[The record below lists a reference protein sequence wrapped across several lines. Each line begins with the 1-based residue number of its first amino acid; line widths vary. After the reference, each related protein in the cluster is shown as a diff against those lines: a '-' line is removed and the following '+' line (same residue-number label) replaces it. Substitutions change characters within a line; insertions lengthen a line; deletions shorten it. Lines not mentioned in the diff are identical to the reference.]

1 VLGPEVSFAGT
12 GLAVTFSMRLAT
24 RSGAILLVSSAF
36 AVLASTARAQD
47 EPVPETPSRQTV
59 SVPAPEPDTV
69 RVYVWSDREGTVF
82 GSASTLGPGPR
93 RLHWPHRA
101 ADDYNYAAAVCTAP
115 CSATVSLSD
124 NPYRVVG
131 RTMLASTL
139 FNLRFASNGVDVY
152 VRAGSIAGYVVGLVL
167 SLDGVTFASIG
178 AASMLVWEA
187 LGQPRVVNNT
197 PGALLPIGG
206 VFLGI
211 GVVLAAVGIPLW
223 LANHTQVDV
232 SEHRAATASK
242 RFELTPGGLVF

>member
-1 VLGPEVSFAGT
+1 
-12 GLAVTFSMRLAT
+12 
-24 RSGAILLVSSAF
+24 
-36 AVLASTARAQD
+36 
-47 EPVPETPSRQTV
+47 
-59 SVPAPEPDTV
+59 
-69 RVYVWSDREGTVF
+69 
-82 GSASTLGPGPR
+82 
-93 RLHWPHRA
+93 
-101 ADDYNYAAAVCTAP
+101 
-115 CSATVSLSD
+115 
-124 NPYRVVG
+124 
-131 RTMLASTL
+131 MLPSTL